1 MRKKKITITLFAM
14 ACNLSLFTS
23 CDNNETFIELEKS
36 TQEVACMDEQTAMT
50 RFAEVLSKATYERR
64 DVRQFLKDEAKKQF
78 DYNNDVL
85 YINVKNSPI
94 GNRTFENILCEYTNK
109 EELEKIV
116 QAVPTINIF
125 IPQIAAFNLYPEN
138 MDCSDKEIPVVLPNE
153 SSNSLYLDGEIAGTL
168 SKGDVPGFHVFV
180 VNKNRR
186 VTVNTNTRS
195 ANYEYSFIA
204 PEYDNTKAP
213 DVTRTYLVDANF
225 VGNKA
230 INAYSHFFKDDG
242 SNQSMALQ
250 RDYIYY
256 GMTPTSENGS
266 LNQSVSEY
274 LSFIEID
281 PKAYFNMTEIKD
293 VDPLTDDPEVYKEQA
308 SRKKRDFTKEE
319 LIDEFWT
326 EGNYNIKIEIA
337 GALSSQ
343 PLIKHLSVSPDD
355 IWEFNLDR
363 TYRHSTAFRHSKYT
377 YKIDVDKF
385 TAKRYDLTDK
395 LLSLGKWDL
404 SQESLY
410 KRISFIEE
418 DPGDVIT
425 TKYILET
432 TMVNSSKVN
441 GSIKFG
447 LGLGNGNSTNIE
459 TGSENSSS
467 VTTKESVE
475 ISVTRTNKDDDLG
488 EDLIYFYEPII
499 VGTSGEQYDIKTHTT
514 GIVTFGITA
523 K

>member
-36 TQEVACMDEQTAMT
+36 TQEVTCMDEQTAMT

-94 GNRTFENILCEYTNK
+94 GNSTFENILCEYTNK

-195 ANYEYSFIA
+195 ANYAYSFIA

-281 PKAYFNMTEIKD
+281 PKAYFNMTDFKAENNF
-293 VDPLTDDPEVYKEQA
+293 TDDPEVYKEQA

-326 EGNYNIKIEIA
+326 EGNYNIRIEIF
-337 GALSSQ
+337 GASSNQ

-395 LLSLGKWDL
+395 SISLGKWDL
-404 SQESLY
+404 SDESLNRKIIFY
-410 KRISFIEE
+410 EE
-418 DPGDVIT
+418 DPG
-425 TKYILET
+425 ET
-432 TMVNSSKVN
+432 NTYKHIFELSKVN
-441 GSIKFG
+441 NNKVNGNIKFG
-447 LGLGNGNSTNIE
+447 LGLGNGNTGNIE
-459 TGSENSSS
+459 IGSEGNNS
-467 VTTKESVE
+467 TTKKETIE
-475 ISVTRTNKDDDLG
+475 FSVTRSNLDDKLG
-488 EDLIYFYEPII
+488 EAFMYFYDPII
-499 VGTSGEQYDIKTHTT
+499 IGVSGDQYDMKTYGT
-514 GIVTFGITA
+514 GSVMFGITA